1 MPLYSFLG
9 IFLVLLSLFQGCS
22 REDKEEHAGSDIS
35 LPPESFRIVSVEPED
50 AAEQVSIQ
58 TSLKVVFNSEIDQET
73 VYPGSILLLQNST
86 FIQGNHEVNGKSLI
100 FQPQDNL
107 SHSTT
112 YQWSVVSGIRNL
124 NGQMLET
131 TTRMTFKT
139 EDYVDRIQ
147 PRLLLV
153 TPQDNASGV
162 AIDSS
167 IELTFSEPILSES
180 LNAENFSLLDAN
192 GQSVPGVFNTSG
204 SDAVFTPS
212 AALDHFREY
221 RIQIGTGITDLSGN
235 FLDGSSETSFE
246 TLGNVVISPADPEGM
261 ILISGGRFMMGADSQ
276 TDSDAEANEGP
287 VHSVTLKGPF
297 YISDHEV
304 TVGEYKACVDAGGC
318 TQPGSGTYSD
328 NLSLPVN
335 KVSWV
340 QANEFAQ
347 WKTSQAS
354 KTYRLCTSAEWEYA
368 ARAGTT
374 TPWSFPEDANP
385 QDYAWYD
392 SNNKVPYGTGPK
404 RVKTKL
410 PNAFGLY
417 DVHGN
422 LREWV
427 QDFSSDDYSADANG
441 VTDPK
446 GPLQGDDRVTRGG
459 HYSESRKY
467 MRSSHREPKTETS
480 KYVGVGIRL
489 CADP

>member
-1 MPLYSFLG
+1 
-9 IFLVLLSLFQGCS
+9 
-22 REDKEEHAGSDIS
+22 
-35 LPPESFRIVSVEPED
+35 
-50 AAEQVSIQ
+50 
-58 TSLKVVFNSEIDQET
+58 
-73 VYPGSILLLQNST
+73 
-86 FIQGNHEVNGKSLI
+86 
-100 FQPQDNL
+100 
-107 SHSTT
+107 
-112 YQWSVVSGIRNL
+112 
-124 NGQMLET
+124 
-131 TTRMTFKT
+131 
-139 EDYVDRIQ
+139 
-147 PRLLLV
+147 
-153 TPQDNASGV
+153 
-162 AIDSS
+162 
-167 IELTFSEPILSES
+167 
-180 LNAENFSLLDAN
+180 
-192 GQSVPGVFNTSG
+192 
-204 SDAVFTPS
+204 
-212 AALDHFREY
+212 
-221 RIQIGTGITDLSGN
+221 
-235 FLDGSSETSFE
+235 
-246 TLGNVVISPADPEGM
+246 
-261 ILISGGRFMMGADSQ
+261 MMGADSQ

-287 VHSVTLKGPF
+287 VRSITLEGPF

-304 TVGEYKACVDAGGC
+304 MVGEYKACVDAGVC
-318 TQPGSGTYSD
+318 SQPGSGTYSD

-422 LREWV
+422 LWEWV
-427 QDFSSDDYSADANG
+427 QDFSSADYSTDANG

-446 GPLQGDDRVTRGG
+446 GPLEGEYRITRGG
-459 HYSESRKY
+459 YYSESRKK
-467 MRSSHREPKTETS
+467 MRSSHCEPKTETS